1 MNYIR
6 TLLLI
11 SCWSLSVSA
20 ADGSWTDRWNLKG
33 DFRFRNEQIKDGA
46 NTANTVFTETEEN
59 RHRIRARL
67 SLIGKV
73 NDAVETTFRLA
84 TGNTTV
90 AGSTTTNQNLTDY
103 NSKKAIDLDMAY
115 ANWHARE
122 NGQVWIGKSPIPY
135 FQPGT
140 SDLLI
145 DTDITPE
152 GISYKDQCK
161 CENFGAFWNF
171 GYSMLNARHD
181 STTPMNQ
188 PDVMMVGAEA
198 GVNLNLGDAKVT
210 LGAGSLNF
218 PNIKET
224 STVSAGAS
232 FAKGNSTTATNYT
245 YEYRITRGFLEAG
258 MPLFGTPTSLF
269 FDYAKNSD
277 PADDNT
283 AQLFGIKI
291 GQLKENGDL
300 TFSVDYRDLK
310 KDSTVGI
317 LAESDGAGGGTDV
330 KSTRYQL
337 QYQLD
342 KGVVVA
348 ASYYDGKRNVS
359 TLDIPYKRAMLD
371 LMFGF

>member
-1 MNYIR
+1 MNHAR
-6 TLLLI
+6 LLLLL
-11 SCWSLSVSA
+11 SCWSLSVAA
-20 ADGSWTDRWNLKG
+20 ADGSWTDRWNFKG

-46 NTANTVFTETEEN
+46 NSAGTVITETEQN

-67 SLIGKV
+67 TATGKV
-73 NDAVETTFRLA
+73 NDSVETTFRLA
-84 TGNTTV
+84 TGDTTV
-90 AGSTTTNQNLTDY
+90 AGTTTTNQTLTNYEAKKSFNL
-103 NSKKAIDLDMAY
+103 DLAY

-152 GISYKDQCK
+152 GISYKDK
-161 CENFGAFWNF
+161 CNCGTTGAFWDL
-171 GYSMLNARHD
+171 GYSVLNERHD
-181 STTPMNQ
+181 STTPVNQ
-188 PDVMMVGAEA
+188 TDVMMVGADL
-198 GVNLNLGDAKVT
+198 GVNFNLGDAKVII
-210 LGAGSLNF
+210 GAGTLNF
-218 PNIKET
+218 PNIKDT
-224 STVSAGAS
+224 SQVSGSS
-232 FAKGNSTTATNYT
+232 FAKGNSSTAGNYT
-245 YEYRITRGFLEAG
+245 YEYRITRGFAEVSLPA
-258 MPLFGTPTSLF
+258 FGTPFSIF
-269 FDYAKNSD
+269 FDYAKNGD
-277 PADDNT
+277 PTDDNI
-283 AQLFGIKI
+283 AQLFGIKV
-291 GQLKENGDL
+291 GQLKDNGDL
-300 TFSVDYRDLK
+300 MFSVDVRDLK

-371 LMFGF
+371 FMFGF

>member
-6 TLLLI
+6 TLLLV

-46 NTANTVFTETEEN
+46 NTAGTVTTETEEN

-73 NDAVETTFRLA
+73 NDSVETTIRLA
-84 TGNTTV
+84 TGSTAV
-90 AGSTTTNQNLTDY
+90 KDSTTTNQTLTDY
-103 NSKKAIDLDMAY
+103 NAKKTIDLDMAY

-152 GISYKDQCK
+152 GIAYKDQCK
-161 CENFGAFWNF
+161 CDNFGTFWNF

-181 STTPMNQ
+181 SVTPVNQ
-188 PDVMMVGAEA
+188 TDVMMIGAEV
-198 GVNLNLGDAKVT
+198 GVNLNLGDAKVV

-218 PNIKET
+218 PNIKDT
-224 STVSAGAS
+224 SAVNGTS
-232 FAKGNSTTATNYT
+232 FAKGNSTTAGNFT
-245 YEYRITRGFLEAG
+245 YEYRLTRGFLEAG
-258 MPLFGTPTSLF
+258 LPLFGTPFSIFL
-269 FDYAKNSD
+269 DYAKNGD
-277 PADDNT
+277 PSDDNI
-283 AQLFGIKI
+283 AQLYGIKI
-291 GQLKENGDL
+291 GQLKDKGDL
-300 TFSVDYRDLK
+300 TFSIDFRDLK
-310 KDSTVGI
+310 KDSIVGI

-342 KGVVVA
+342 KGINVA

-371 LMFGF
+371 FGFAF

>member
-6 TLLLI
+6 TLLLV

-20 ADGSWTDRWNLKG
+20 ADSSWTDRWNLKG

-46 NTANTVFTETEEN
+46 NSTNTVITETEEN

-73 NDAVETTFRLA
+73 NDSVETTIRLA
-84 TGNTTV
+84 TGSSSV
-90 AGSTTTNQNLTDY
+90 SDSTTTNQTLTDY
-103 NSKKAIDLDMAY
+103 NAKKAIDLDMAY

-122 NGQVWIGKSPIPY
+122 NGQVWMGKTPIPY

-140 SDLLI
+140 SDLFI

-181 STTPMNQ
+181 KATPANQ
-188 PDVMMVGAEA
+188 TDVMMVGAEA
-198 GVNLNLGDAKVT
+198 GVNLNLGDAKITV
-210 LGAGSLNF
+210 GAGSLNF
-218 PNIKET
+218 PNIKDT
-224 STVSAGAS
+224 STINVTS
-232 FAKGNSTTATNYT
+232 FAKGNTTTATNYT
-245 YEYRITRGFLEAG
+245 YEYRITRGFFEAG
-258 MPLFGTPTSLF
+258 LPLFGTAVSF
-269 FDYAKNSD
+269 FLDYGKNSD
-277 PADDNT
+277 PTDDNI
-283 AQLFGIKI
+283 AQLYGIKI
-291 GQLKENGDL
+291 GQLKDKGDL
-300 TFSVDYRDLK
+300 LFAVDYRDLK

-371 LMFGF
+371 FMFGF